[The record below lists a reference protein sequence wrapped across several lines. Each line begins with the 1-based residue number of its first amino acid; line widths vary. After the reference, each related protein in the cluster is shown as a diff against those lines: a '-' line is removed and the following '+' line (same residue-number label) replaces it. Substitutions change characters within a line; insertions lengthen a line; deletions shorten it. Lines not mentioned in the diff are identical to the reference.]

1 MKLLHVADLHIGKI
15 VNEFSMLEDQ
25 KYILEQILQ
34 TAIVQKVDA
43 ILIAGDLY
51 DRSIPPADAVAVFDH
66 FLTQALGHQI
76 RMIMIAGNHD
86 SQERVSFLE
95 DVLQGQGLYIS
106 GVPKEELKTVRLQNT
121 EIVLL
126 PFCKPS
132 QVQCSTSEEAVRKLL
147 SGYWEKEKEQTG
159 DEKKSRILVTHYFV
173 TDSGREPE
181 LSDSEATIHVGSL
194 DNVDASVF
202 EGFDYVA
209 LGHIHKKQQ
218 IGQRPVYY
226 AGAPLKYSFG
236 EAGSIKGMLLVTVG
250 DEGLKRVEELP
261 LTPLHDMRKIKGT
274 LQELLKQGREE
285 GEKALDYVQ
294 ACLTDEGELIDP
306 METLRSVYPN
316 AMQIIRAGK
325 EEIQMEFYAGAVAGR
340 GSLRKRDAGSLFQD
354 FYAEIKEQEMTEEQ
368 RHYIT
373 GVIREAKERLEG

>member
-285 GEKALDYVQ
+285 GEKPSTMCRHVLPMKGSSLIQWRPFGVFIRMR
-294 ACLTDEGELIDP
+294 CRLSVPEGKKSRWSFIQELWREGDP
-306 METLRSVYPN
+306 YGKGMPVLCFRIF
-316 AMQIIRAGK
+316 MQK
-325 EEIQMEFYAGAVAGR
+325 
-340 GSLRKRDAGSLFQD
+340 SKNRK
-354 FYAEIKEQEMTEEQ
+354 
-368 RHYIT
+368 
-373 GVIREAKERLEG
+373 

>member
-66 FLTQALGHQI
+66 FLTRALEHQI
-76 RMIMIAGNHD
+76 KMIMIAGNHD

-95 DVLQGQGLYIS
+95 NILQAQGLFIS
-106 GVPKEELKTVRLQNT
+106 GVPKEELKTVRFPDA

-132 QVQCSTSEEAVRKLL
+132 QVQCSTSGEAVRKLL
-147 SGYWEKEKEQTG
+147 SGYWKKEKEQET
-159 DEKKSRILVTHYFV
+159 DQKKSRILVTHYFV

-181 LSDSEATIHVGSL
+181 LSDSESTIHVGSL

-218 IGQRPVYY
+218 IGQRPIYY

-236 EAGSIKGMLLVTVG
+236 EAGSTKGMLLVTV
-250 DEGLKRVEELP
+250 DDAGLKKVEELP

-285 GEKALDYVQ
+285 GTKALDYVQ

-316 AMQIIRAGK
+316 AMQIVRADR
-325 EEIQMEFYAGAVAGR
+325 EEIQMEFDLRSVAGN
-340 GSLRKRDAGSLFQD
+340 GILQKRDAGSLFQD
-354 FYAEIKEQEMTEEQ
+354 FYAEIREQDMTEEQ
-368 RHYIT
+368 LRYIT

>member
-51 DRSIPPADAVAVFDH
+51 DRSIPPADAVAGFDH

-181 LSDSEATIHVGSL
+181 LSD
-194 DNVDASVF
+194 
-202 EGFDYVA
+202 
-209 LGHIHKKQQ
+209 K
-218 IGQRPVYY
+218 P
-226 AGAPLKYSFG
+226 
-236 EAGSIKGMLLVTVG
+236 
-250 DEGLKRVEELP
+250 
-261 LTPLHDMRKIKGT
+261 
-274 LQELLKQGREE
+274 
-285 GEKALDYVQ
+285 
-294 ACLTDEGELIDP
+294 
-306 METLRSVYPN
+306 RS
-316 AMQIIRAGK
+316 M
-325 EEIQMEFYAGAVAGR
+325 
-340 GSLRKRDAGSLFQD
+340 
-354 FYAEIKEQEMTEEQ
+354 
-368 RHYIT
+368 
-373 GVIREAKERLEG
+373 